1 VTKITALG
9 GRFVKNFVVGKT
21 ATLEDLKAAGF
32 WKIFVG
38 TGAGLP
44 TFMNVPGE
52 HLLGVMSANE
62 FLTRVNLMRGL
73 DPKYE
78 TPLPDT

>member
-1 VTKITALG
+1 M
-9 GRFVKNFVVGKT
+9 VGKT
-21 ATLEDLKAAGF
+21 ATLEDLKDNGF

-44 TFMNVPGE
+44 RFMNVPGE

-62 FLTRVNLMRGL
+62 FLTRVNLMRARA
-73 DPKYE
+73 
-78 TPLPDT
+78 TTTRRRCRR

>member
-1 VTKITALG
+1 MARAI
-9 GRFVKNFVVGKT
+9 
-21 ATLEDLKAAGF
+21 EDLKAAGF

-44 TFMNVPGE
+44 RFMNVPGE

-62 FLTRVNLMRGL
+62 FLTRVNLMQARLRRGSRTTKRRCL
-73 DPKYE
+73 R
-78 TPLPDT
+78 